1 MIYHLLYK
9 KNKSVFLLTC
19 GMITFLSCYMLI
31 SVSKIHNTIFYSL
44 VLFPLLFCA
53 ERKHFIAL
61 HKSKLMNGFLLFLFY
76 STCTTFWS
84 EFFSLELLFRT
95 FKRVLYIYGLFLALY
110 IIIENFSSFPGRLL
124 QFSSLLLSI
133 FSCICIFLFLTE
145 SGPHFLHDPIRM
157 WGLGALYHPSF
168 YSVIF
173 LAMTMGLAAR
183 YYIEDNHFQPF
194 KGKHFISLIMII
206 LAIIVAILCDSRS
219 AVVSFL
225 TMVVFYALIERKFYW
240 ISIAFISVT
249 LGFSFIWYIN
259 SNIFIGRT
267 AYRFDIWSVF
277 LDKWKECGYFFG
289 CGMSGWKTTIIQAG
303 ETIHMHA
310 HSIYISQLHTG
321 GIIQLLGY
329 MSILLCFLYEAT
341 LDKESRPWAIILV
354 AGMTMTL
361 FDGNKILTTPSPL
374 WITLLIPMSIILS
387 ISVKNSK
394 ILPNN

>member
-1 MIYHLLYK
+1 
-9 KNKSVFLLTC
+9 
-19 GMITFLSCYMLI
+19 
-31 SVSKIHNTIFYSL
+31 
-44 VLFPLLFCA
+44 
-53 ERKHFIAL
+53 
-61 HKSKLMNGFLLFLFY
+61 
-76 STCTTFWS
+76 
-84 EFFSLELLFRT
+84 
-95 FKRVLYIYGLFLALY
+95 
-110 IIIENFSSFPGRLL
+110 
-124 QFSSLLLSI
+124 
-133 FSCICIFLFLTE
+133 
-145 SGPHFLHDPIRM
+145 
-157 WGLGALYHPSF
+157 
-168 YSVIF
+168 
-173 LAMTMGLAAR
+173 
-183 YYIEDNHFQPF
+183 
-194 KGKHFISLIMII
+194 
-206 LAIIVAILCDSRS
+206 
-219 AVVSFL
+219 
-225 TMVVFYALIERKFYW
+225 MVVFYALIERKFYW
-240 ISIAFISVT
+240 ISIVFVSVA
-249 LGFSFIWYIN
+249 LGFSFIWYLN

-329 MSILLCFLYEAT
+329 ISILLCFLYEAT

-361 FDGNKILTTPSPL
+361 FDGSKILTTPSPL